1 MMNYERREVHVNS
14 GYGLRLPARARTV
27 KSKGYFVSA
36 TFIYVIA
43 AVQVA

>member
-1 MMNYERREVHVNS
+1 MMNYERREVHLNS

-27 KSKGYFVSA
+27 T

-43 AVQVA
+43 AVQVV